1 MRKSAAADGLAN
13 TEPGKAGKERKKIA
27 GSTGVKTAHDGTG
40 AYDLIAYI
48 EGGDISELG
57 NTIVS
62 QIQSIDGITQTMT
75 SVVVEL
81 P

>member
-1 MRKSAAADGLAN
+1 MKSAHA
-13 TEPGKAGKERKKIA
+13 
-27 GSTGVKTAHDGTG
+27 VTG

-48 EGGDISELG
+48 ESGDISELG

-62 QIQSIDGITQTMT
+62 QIQSIDGISQTMT
-75 SVVVEL
+75 SVVVDL

>member
-1 MRKSAAADGLAN
+1 MAAAYVLAN
-13 TEPGKAGKERKKIA
+13 TAPGKAGEARKKIA
-27 GSTGVKTAHDGTG
+27 DIAGVKSAHAVTG

-48 EGGDISELG
+48 EGNDISELG

>member
-1 MRKSAAADGLAN
+1 MAAAYVLVN
-13 TEPGKAGKERKKIA
+13 TAPGKAGDARKQMAEIP
-27 GSTGVKTAHDGTG
+27 GVKSAHAVTG

-57 NTIVS
+57 KTIVS

>member
-1 MRKSAAADGLAN
+1 MTSS
-13 TEPGKAGKERKKIA
+13 PF
-27 GSTGVKTAHDGTG
+27 
-40 AYDLIAYI
+40 I

-62 QIQSIDGITQTMT
+62 RIQSIDGIAQTMT

>member
-1 MRKSAAADGLAN
+1 VAAAYVLAN
-13 TEPGKAGKERKKIA
+13 TAPGKAGDARRQIA
-27 GSTGVKTAHDGTG
+27 EIPGVKTAHAVTG

-62 QIQSIDGITQTMT
+62 KIQAIDGITQTMT

>member
-1 MRKSAAADGLAN
+1 MAAAYVLAN
-13 TEPGKAGKERKKIA
+13 TAPGKAGEARKQIA
-27 GSTGVKTAHDGTG
+27 GIPGVKNAHVVTG

-62 QIQSIDGITQTMT
+62 RIQSIDGITQTMT